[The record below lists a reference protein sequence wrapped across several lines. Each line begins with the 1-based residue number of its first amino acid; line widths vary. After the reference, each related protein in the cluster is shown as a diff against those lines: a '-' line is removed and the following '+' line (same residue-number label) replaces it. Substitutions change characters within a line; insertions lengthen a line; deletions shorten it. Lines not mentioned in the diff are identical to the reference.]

1 MEADQSA
8 SLDFTNF
15 PLVWRKS
22 HSPAT
27 KATSLDLKDPCS
39 EHLWKRLELLL
50 SLFLLTTI
58 GQRSVACVL
67 SKKSSSNNRTYASFE
82 NYWLLRVLCYQTLCC
97 NSIMHSYPLTLIQL
111 VFTPFQLSFVPWF
124 QVVIPDIPP
133 FVCVMCNPLFFIL
146 EREVVQWNISEAML
160 ESLINKQLSYDLHHR
175 RSTSMK

>member
-67 SKKSSSNNRTYASFE
+67 SKKSNSNNRAYASFE

-111 VFTPFQLSFVPWF
+111 VFTSLQLSFVPWF
-124 QVVIPDIPP
+124 KVVIHDTPP
-133 FVCVMCNPLFFIL
+133 FVCD
-146 EREVVQWNISEAML
+146 VQPIVCHCR
-160 ESLINKQLSYDLHHR
+160 K
-175 RSTSMK
+175 RSCTVKAFWGNAGVLDQ